1 MAKLINKHG
10 RLVSV
15 SDSRVQEL
23 LSRGFRKPAQDE
35 IEQAAAQ
42 LAERSAKL
50 REALVEASK
59 SEAAEEQSVASS
71 PVKEQIAK
79 LLESGKKADLETAL
93 VAAGLNPEEYLTNE
107 DRKAALQAFLGAES

>member
-15 SDSRVQEL
+15 SDSRAQEL
-23 LSRGFRKPAQDE
+23 LSRGFRRPAKDE
-35 IEQAAAQ
+35 ITKAAAQ

-50 REALVEASK
+50 REALEASK
-59 SEAAEEQSVASS
+59 SEAAEEQSVESS

-79 LLESGKKADLETAL
+79 LLQSGKKADLETAL
-93 VAAGLNPEEYLTNE
+93 VAAGLNPEDYLTNE